1 MSTTHFNLPFS
12 CFISVV
18 EASVILRLSGERSG
32 VVGTSY
38 SLTCSITVPH
48 GVSQFSPNVQW
59 KRPNMP
65 YTRALIISAITNR
78 GFTAI
83 LSISSLQTSHAGDY
97 LCRAGYF
104 LGNNINSEL
113 SQGTFILDVISK
125 STVTL
130 VLQVLVCNWFRPNR
144 YKQ

>member
-1 MSTTHFNLPFS
+1 M
-12 CFISVV
+12 
-18 EASVILRLSGERSG
+18 LRLSGKRSG

-38 SLTCSITVPH
+38 LLTCSITVPH

-83 LSISSLQTSHAGDY
+83 LNISSLQTSHAGDY
-97 LCRAGYF
+97 LCQAGYF
-104 LGNNINSEL
+104 LGNINSEL
-113 SQGTFILDVISK
+113 SQGIFILDVISK
-125 STVTL
+125 PRVTL
-130 VLQVLVCNWFRPNR
+130 VLQVLGCNCFRPNR
-144 YKQ
+144 YNQH